1 MRSVIVP
8 THPRRPGTACRPIV
22 PHVPVLAADSVPA
35 APVLG
40 LMAFGL
46 VIAVV
51 GHAGKSNR
59 VVAIGLFLLFL
70 ATALMILGA
79 FAAFQGDEVDP
90 RKPDDPRDPSF

>member
-1 MRSVIVP
+1 VLI
-8 THPRRPGTACRPIV
+8 
-22 PHVPVLAADSVPA
+22 LAADSVPA

-46 VIAVV
+46 VLAIM

-59 VVAIGLFLLFL
+59 TVALGLIVLFL

-90 RKPDDPRDPSF
+90 RKIDDPRDPSF